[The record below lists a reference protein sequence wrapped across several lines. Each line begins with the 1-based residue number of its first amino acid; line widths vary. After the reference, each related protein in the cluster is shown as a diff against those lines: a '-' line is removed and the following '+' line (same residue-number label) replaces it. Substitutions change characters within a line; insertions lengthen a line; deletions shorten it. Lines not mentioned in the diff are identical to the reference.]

1 MWKRSSPNAEGYFR
15 RLRGSLTGYS
25 PFRDRRLWILVT
37 VLSLTGYW
45 LCSRVVISLSPSLSH
60 RIFLLDRSGREPR
73 KGDYV
78 IFRFASP
85 LLEQGKPQSLIKE
98 VTCAAGDTLQVDRQ
112 NRFFYCNGKYLGMA
126 KVITLKGA
134 VLPMFVYGG
143 RIPDGKLFVSGRH
156 RDSFDSRY
164 WGFLDARNVRAIAT
178 PIF

>member
-1 MWKRSSPNAEGYFR
+1 M
-15 RLRGSLTGYS
+15 
-25 PFRDRRLWILVT
+25 
-37 VLSLTGYW
+37 
-45 LCSRVVISLSPSLSH
+45 
-60 RIFLLDRSGREPR
+60 
-73 KGDYV
+73 

-98 VTCAAGDTLQVDRQ
+98 VTCVPGDALQVDTR
-112 NRFFYCNGKYLGMA
+112 NRFFYCNGQYLGMA

-134 VLPMFVYGG
+134 LLPMFVYSG
-143 RIPDGKLFVSGRH
+143 RIPGGRLFVSGRH